1 MILVRIVELEVPIVL
16 TYFNEEIPFKNI
28 FPENC
33 EKVILE
39 DKTSKDL
46 KEFAYHIFTEGTQF
60 VKWDSPKKTN
70 SWICKKEKEAGEIEC
85 SPNKLHELEVKISLQ
100 NS

>member
-70 SWICKKEKEAGEIEC
+70 SWICKKEKEAG
-85 SPNKLHELEVKISLQ
+85 
-100 NS
+100 